1 MSTRLERDP
10 STKMIAGVC
19 AGLATYLQ
27 IDLAPVRAFFVA
39 AAFLGGFGFLAY
51 LILLIVMPL
60 PGRPAPAGDMGE
72 IGRDIGAAAAAAGE
86 RLQDALRPADA
97 GADTNT
103 STDHRRSTAGL
114 LLVALGLVF
123 LVSNL
128 GLFRVDGRV
137 FWPAALIL
145 IGVWLLVRRSR

>member
-19 AGLATYLQ
+19 AGLASYLQ
-27 IDLAPVRAFFVA
+27 IDVALVRAFFVA
-39 AAFLGGFGFLAY
+39 AVFLGGFGVLAY

-60 PGRPAPAGDMGE
+60 PGRPAPTGDMGE
-72 IGRDIGAAAAAAGE
+72 IGREISAAATAAGE
-86 RLQDALRPADA
+86 RVQEALRPA
-97 GADTNT
+97 GADTN
-103 STDHRRSTAGL
+103 TDHRRSTAGL

-128 GLFRVDGRV
+128 GLLRVDGRV

-145 IGVWLLVRRSR
+145 VGVWLLVRRSR